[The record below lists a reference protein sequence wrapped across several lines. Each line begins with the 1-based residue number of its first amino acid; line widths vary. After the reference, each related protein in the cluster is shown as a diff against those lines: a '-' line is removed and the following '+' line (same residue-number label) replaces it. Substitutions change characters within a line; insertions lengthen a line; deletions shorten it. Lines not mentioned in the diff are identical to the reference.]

1 MRIFIYMK
9 SRLNITVEESLIVQ
23 AKRYAARN
31 NTSLSQMVEF
41 YFKMLGRPRRQKN
54 VIDIIEKL
62 PKPSFKTNTDLK
74 EAYYTDQKKKHGF

>member
-1 MRIFIYMK
+1 MK

-23 AKRYAARN
+23 AQRYSARN

>member
-1 MRIFIYMK
+1 MK

>member
-1 MRIFIYMK
+1 MK

-62 PKPSFKTNTDLK
+62 PKPSFKTNTDLT

>member
-1 MRIFIYMK
+1 MK
-9 SRLNITVEESLIVQ
+9 SRLNITVEESLFVP

>member
-1 MRIFIYMK
+1 MK

-41 YFKMLGRPRRQKN
+41 YFKLLGRPRRQKN